1 MIVQVILIIFFGILN
16 FVLSL
21 FTLPGM
27 PTVLLNAL
35 NAVIPFITLP
45 ISIIKTY
52 IGDAFF
58 VILLN
63 VVLLLIT
70 FNVLIRPGVWLYNK
84 IRGSGS

>member
-21 FTLPGM
+21 FMLPSM

-35 NAVIPFITLP
+35 NVVISFITLP

-52 IGDAFF
+52 VGDAFF
-58 VILLN
+58 VSLLN

-70 FNVLIRPGVWLYNK
+70 FNVLIRPGMWLYNK
-84 IRGSGS
+84 VRGSGS

>member
-21 FTLPGM
+21 FMLPSM

-35 NAVIPFITLP
+35 NVVTSFITLP

-52 IGDAFF
+52 VGDAFF
-58 VILLN
+58 VSLLN

-70 FNVLIRPGVWLYNK
+70 FNVLIRPGMWLYNK
-84 IRGSGS
+84 VRGSGS

>member
-21 FTLPGM
+21 FMLPSM

-35 NAVIPFITLP
+35 NAVISFITLP

-52 IGDAFF
+52 VGDAFF
-58 VILLN
+58 VSLLN

-70 FNVLIRPGVWLYNK
+70 FNVLIRPGMWLYNK
-84 IRGSGS
+84 VRGSGS